1 MTPYAAPACHSVPM
15 LPHDNELAASTRLV
29 GLGRPPRTPGA
40 AVNQGVELTST
51 YVAGADR
58 GYARSGN
65 PTWTAFEEVLGSLE
79 GGRAL
84 SFASGMAAVSACLS
98 LVPHGSVVVAPI
110 HAYNGTGSLLDEAAR
125 QGRFEVRRVD
135 IADTDAVLAATDGA
149 QLVWLESPT
158 NPMLEVADLPA
169 LLAGTRERGAISV
182 VDNTFATPLLQQP
195 ISLGADVVMHS
206 ATKFIA
212 GHSDVLLGATVTAD
226 EDLHGQLFGHRV
238 LHGAIPGPFETWLAL
253 RGLRT
258 LRVRLDRSCASAA
271 ELARRLADH
280 PCVSRVRYPG
290 FGAIVSIEVSGGAA
304 AASRVEDTV
313 RVWLPATS
321 LGGVESLIERRRR
334 IPTEPHTVP
343 QELLRLSVGLE
354 DVEDLW
360 RDLDTALR
368 A

>member
-1 MTPYAAPACHSVPM
+1 MASEPG
-15 LPHDNELAASTRLV
+15 DLAAATRLV

-40 AVNQGVELTST
+40 VINQGVELTST
-51 YVAGADR
+51 YVAG
-58 GYARSGN
+58 GNVVYARSGN

-84 SFASGMAAVSACLS
+84 AFASGMAAVAASLS
-98 LVPHGSVVVAPI
+98 LVPHGSVVVAPV
-110 HAYNGTGSLLDEAAR
+110 HAYNGTGSLLDEASQ

-135 IADTDAVLAATDGA
+135 SADTAAVLAAMRGA

-169 LLAGTRERGAISV
+169 LLAGAREQGAISV

-195 ISLGADVVMHS
+195 IALGADVVMHS

-226 EDLHGQLFGHRV
+226 EDLQARLFGHRV

-258 LRVRLDRSCASAA
+258 LQVRLDRSCANAA
-271 ELARRLADH
+271 ELARRLGDH
-280 PCVSRVRYPG
+280 PSVGRMRYPG
-290 FGAIVSIEVSGGAA
+290 FGAIVSIEVTGGAA
-304 AASRVEDTV
+304 AASRVEDAV
-313 RVWLPATS
+313 RIWTPATS

-334 IPTEPHTVP
+334 IPTEPVTVP

-360 RDLDTALR
+360 RDLDAALR